1 MRKEG
6 YTSNRWINPFADTVA
21 SFDTTDGIVNGSH
34 LLGYIRASYDDLV
47 EMFGEPNGAS
57 CDKVHNSWDIEFEI
71 YNKKGEVEDTVYCNL
86 YDWKEADAEISK
98 RGEYDW
104 HIGGVDKK
112 ADFLIYDLLRKS
124 RKPEY
129 RFFRKVEQ

>member
-6 YTSNRWINPFADTVA
+6 YTSNRWINPQCDTVA
-21 SFDTTDGIVNGSH
+21 SFDTTAGIVNGSH

-47 EMFGEPNGAS
+47 EMFGEPNGVM
-57 CDKVHNSWDIEFEI
+57 CDKVWNSWDIEFEI

-104 HIGGVDKK
+104 HIGGVDKE
-112 ADFLIYDLLRKS
+112 ADFLIYDLLRQS
-124 RKPEY
+124 PKPEY
-129 RFFRKVEQ
+129 RFFKKEA

>member
-6 YTSNRWINPFADTVA
+6 YTSNRWINPHADTVA

-47 EMFGEPNGAS
+47 EMFGEPNGVM
-57 CDKVHNSWDIEFEI
+57 CDKVWNSWDIEFEI
-71 YNKKGEVEDTVYCNL
+71 YTKTGEVEDIVYCNL
-86 YDWKEADAEISK
+86 YDWKEADAEVSK
-98 RGEYDW
+98 RDEYDW

-124 RKPEY
+124 PKPEY
-129 RFFRKVEQ
+129 RFFRKGA